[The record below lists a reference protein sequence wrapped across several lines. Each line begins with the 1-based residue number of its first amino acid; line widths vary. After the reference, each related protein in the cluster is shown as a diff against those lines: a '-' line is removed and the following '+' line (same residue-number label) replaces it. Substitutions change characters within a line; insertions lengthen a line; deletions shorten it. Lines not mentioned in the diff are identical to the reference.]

1 MLDYRTEL
9 ENFDIINC
17 SRETVTSI
25 IKRFKRII
33 SCIIICISLILI
45 YLITKITLMY
55 FEFISFNLISILLID
70 LVLYELFRLYFLRNR
85 IKMYL
90 LVFEAILENNIN
102 E

>member
-1 MLDYRTEL
+1 
-9 ENFDIINC
+9 
-17 SRETVTSI
+17 
-25 IKRFKRII
+25 
-33 SCIIICISLILI
+33 
-45 YLITKITLMY
+45 MY